1 MRPQENIVRLIVA
14 KHIDVLE
21 VARLSSGIGVQIDI
35 LDQLNLLDL
44 AMDIIGFPP
53 DNTRE
58 FDIDILLNEVSTAPH
73 KRNDFDNM
81 LDRGKYK
88 DNEWDL
94 SKNDIDEFVEKLYND
109 FDGLLLSR
117 PHFFVKK

>member
-1 MRPQENIVRLIVA
+1 
-14 KHIDVLE
+14 
-21 VARLSSGIGVQIDI
+21 
-35 LDQLNLLDL
+35 
-44 AMDIIGFPP
+44 MDIIGFPP

-73 KRNDFDNM
+73 KRNDFENM
-81 LDRGKYK
+81 FDRGKYK
-88 DNEWDL
+88 DGEWDL
-94 SKNDIDEFVEKLYND
+94 SKNDIDDFVEKLYND

>member
-21 VARLSSGIGVQIDI
+21 VARLASGIGVQIDI

-53 DNTRE
+53 DNILQ
-58 FDIDILLNEVSTAPH
+58 FDTDIIDNGISTQPD
-73 KRNDFDNM
+73 KRQDFDNM
-81 LDRGKYK
+81 FDRGKYK
-88 DNEWDL
+88 EGEWDL

>member
-58 FDIDILLNEVSTAPH
+58 FDIDILLNDVSTAPH

-81 LDRGKYK
+81 FERDKYK
-88 DNEWDL
+88 DGEWDL
-94 SKNDIDEFVEKLYND
+94 SKNDIDEFVEKLYNN

>member
-21 VARLSSGIGVQIDI
+21 VTRLASGIGVQIDV

-44 AMDIIGFPP
+44 AMDIVGFPP

-58 FDIDILLNEVSTAPH
+58 FDIDILINEVSTFPH

-81 LDRGKYK
+81 FDRS
-88 DNEWDL
+88 EWKHTEYDL

-109 FDGLLLSR
+109 FDDLLLSR